1 MMEVWQTWRRKTAR
15 TGWLAIVWLSLVA
28 AGCTNL
34 NEARQNI
41 ARNQAPDVGPIRE
54 KRTEELARDF
64 DRNRDNAQFEAA
76 ASCWQRGD
84 VEGSKTMLIQLLQR
98 NPNYRRARFVL
109 ADIYLFNGDSKLAI
123 DQLRQVVE
131 SNSNDPM
138 AHYALAQVL
147 DATGQRSEALE
158 HYSKA
163 MQLDPKNEVY
173 SLSYNTAQ
181 AASRSEAVLA
191 NTSPPVAAP
200 LKPVQAK
207 RAAGLTLT
215 ERPMPPT
222 STSSA
227 QATSN
232 GKPLQTQSVKL
243 ASVDEWVRP
252 IDLGTSSTPND
263 KPQSESSKN
272 TASVMAVKA
281 APSSA
286 VPVVAAPVAVRAPEA
301 HAEQRSEE
309 HSANGEPGL
318 ATAASYS
325 VVSTNPADR
334 QSLQNPLQRAVDA
347 LARGDTEGA
356 IQWATAGLA
365 QSPQQPAPLYR
376 LLGAAHYRRGEYQ
389 AAQIAL
395 GQALSLDKPDALSYF
410 LMGSTL
416 SKLGQSETAA
426 RCFAEA
432 ARLDPRFGS

>member
-1 MMEVWQTWRRKTAR
+1 MEVWQTWRRKTAR

-54 KRTEELARDF
+54 KRTEELAHDF

-207 RAAGLTLT
+207 RRSGTDADRAPDAAHFDKQ
-215 ERPMPPT
+215 
-222 STSSA
+222 A

-334 QSLQNPLQRAVDA
+334 QNLQNPLQRAVE
-347 LARGDTEGA
+347 R
-356 IQWATAGLA
+356 AGQGRYGRRHPMGHGRA
-365 QSPQQPAPLYR
+365 GKSPQQPAPC
-376 LLGAAHYRRGEYQ
+376 
-389 AAQIAL
+389 I
-395 GQALSLDKPDALSYF
+395 
-410 LMGSTL
+410 GS
-416 SKLGQSETAA
+416 
-426 RCFAEA
+426 
-432 ARLDPRFGS
+432 